1 MRMFAFAA
9 ALFVGL
15 ISVQVFFESKNRD
28 LAESME
34 IMEDFCAF
42 VEISSFEE
50 IRKLRDAHTTLYAT
64 EEEDDD
70 IIYRKFIPKSDWESG
85 DGNKRLGYAVEIE
98 PMAILFADENPK
110 ERYYIPLACRI
121 LKVNEDPH
129 RLVLSGIG
137 EDFSTFV
144 TVKNY

>member
-1 MRMFAFAA
+1 MGMFAFAA

-15 ISVQVFFESKNRD
+15 INVQMSFESKNRD
-28 LAESME
+28 LAEGME

-42 VEISSFEE
+42 VEISSFED

-70 IIYRKFIPKSDWESG
+70 IIYRKFIPKSDWASV

-121 LKVNEDPH
+121 LKVNEDPLG
-129 RLVLSGIG
+129 LVLSGIG